1 MRKNILLSL
10 GLCLGSF
17 ALEAQIGSY
26 QSVFMPKNRWEI
38 FSSDAKGNGAAKTQV
53 ILQDTTMNGQTYMV
67 FVEDGAYPSKN
78 HIYLREDTAQ
88 RKIYAFEDGKEF
100 LLYDFK
106 LTLGDKFFVKQ
117 FEFEVVN
124 IGTFQTIEGERKC
137 IELKPIS
144 KTWDNIKWIEGFGAS
159 IAPLYYKTYGKIDE
173 NSQVTCFFRNN
184 KLVYSVSD
192 WDCLPPLSSKD
203 AKRLERNVL
212 VAPNPFHGEVR
223 LRVENPSG
231 EPVSVAVRTL
241 TGAVVYQ
248 QKYTN
253 PSERLDTT
261 LDLENTNNGILLLT
275 VTTSEGRT
283 TKRIVKE

>member
-1 MRKNILLSL
+1 MRKNTLLYL
-10 GLCLGSF
+10 GLCLGGF
-17 ALEAQIGSY
+17 ASQAQTTNY

-53 ILQDTTMNGQTYMV
+53 ILQDTTMNGQNYMV
-67 FVEDGAYPSKN
+67 FAEDGAYPSKN
-78 HIYLREDTAQ
+78 HVYLREDTAQ

-106 LTLGDKFFVKQ
+106 LLLGDKFFVKQ

-124 IGTFQTIEGERKC
+124 IGVFPTIEGERKC
-137 IELKPIS
+137 IELKPTS
-144 KTWDNIKWIEGFGAS
+144 KTWDNLKWIEGFGAS
-159 IAPLYYKTYGKIDE
+159 TAPLYYKTYGKIDE

-192 WDCLPPLSSKD
+192 WDCLPPLASKD

-212 VAPNPFHGEVR
+212 VAPNPFRGDIR
-223 LRVENPSG
+223 LRIENPSG
-231 EPVSVAVRTL
+231 EPISVSVTSL
-241 TGAVVYQ
+241 TGSTIFQ
-248 QKYTN
+248 QNYNN

-261 LDLENTNNGILLLT
+261 LDLENINSGIFLLT
-275 VTTSEGRT
+275 VTTSEGRA